1 MDQTI
6 WQYWEGPQSPVI
18 KLCHETVAR
27 HNPTAR
33 VVSQAD
39 VVNLGGSHILEA
51 TEGMRAFRRSDIIR
65 LWLIYTQGG
74 IWIDSDCIATAPLN
88 PEFTEKA
95 ESLDLVGVHNPHLKG
110 SSWDMIGCPIGA
122 RKGSPII
129 KEGLD
134 RALGLLAANGD
145 KGTRY
150 MDTNL
155 RINSS
160 LWRKYQGESRV
171 QRFTH
176 WRYSRVPWNKAE
188 QVYMG
193 RSKPGQHEISPY
205 WQPGGCLY
213 HLTNKITHLTGAMS
227 KEQILSSRRFYSF
240 LFQKALSLPPAVP
253 KAILSVIRRLP
264 RDQPLTGAEVGVAK
278 GIGSR
283 NLLQQ
288 LPQLKLYSIDA
299 WATLRKG
306 IGEAYTGW
314 GSCQWEK
321 VFNQTRRRLEWAGE
335 RSQIIRKPSQVA
347 AKQLAN
353 HSLDFAY
360 IDGEHTY
367 KGCKADLMSYLPLI
381 KPGGLLCGHDY
392 NRPKEAK
399 GIWGVKR
406 AVDELSAAIG
416 KPVELGMETSWFIR
430 L

>member
-6 WQYWEGPQSPVI
+6 WQYWEGPQSPFI
-18 KLCHETVAR
+18 SLCHETMGRQNPQTMLLGPEDVAR
-27 HNPTAR
+27 
-33 VVSQAD
+33 
-39 VVNLGGSHILEA
+39 LGGSHILEA
-51 TEGMRAFRRSDIIR
+51 TEGMRPFRRSDILR
-65 LWLIYTQGG
+65 LWLLYQYGG

-95 ESLDLVGVHNPHLKG
+95 EGLDLVGVHNPHLKG
-110 SSWDMIGCPIGA
+110 ASWDMVGCPIGA

-134 RALGLLAANGD
+134 KALGLLATDGD

-155 RINSS
+155 RINSF
-160 LWRKYQGESRV
+160 LWRKYKEESRV
-171 QRFTH
+171 HRFTH
-176 WRYSRVPWNKAE
+176 WKYNRVPWNKAFT
-188 QVYMG
+188 VFPKKA
-193 RSKPGQHEISPY
+193 KPGQHEVSAY

-213 HLTNKITHLTGAMS
+213 HLTNKITHACKGMS
-227 KEQILSSRRFYSF
+227 KEQILDSQAFYSF

-253 KAILSVIRRLP
+253 RAILSVIKRLP
-264 RDQPLTGAEVGVAK
+264 KDKPITGAEVGVAK

-288 LPQLKLYSIDA
+288 LPQLKLYSINA

-381 KPGGLLCGHDY
+381 KPLCGHDY